1 MNKIDRYLQCD
12 VAAPALGILG
22 GAAGAV
28 FSGGSAAG
36 IACALVLSGLGL
48 WAGWQ
53 ARRQHQRTEQQLR
66 SYLEGQHS
74 FSADLAP
81 VWSAQIESSRH
92 HMEEAISSLSERFAG
107 IVHKLG
113 QTLNQS
119 GGQGGGTSD
128 AAAAAVYSASQEQ
141 LQGVIASLRDA
152 MDGKAQMLAR
162 IQGLQAFVGEL
173 QDMAEGVSR
182 IAQQTN
188 LLAINATIEAAHAGD
203 SGRGFAQV
211 AQEVRALS
219 NLSGETGRLITGKVA
234 AINAAIDET
243 RLAAEVTR
251 TQEGQVMTDS
261 EDRIRGVLHQFHGLT
276 TDLSNSAE
284 YLRHESRG
292 IQAEVN
298 EALVQLQFQDRVSQI
313 LGHVR
318 DNISRLPTVVQDHI
332 ATCDANGALRPL
344 QAGGLLQELESTYAM
359 ASERAVHRGRGAG
372 QPSSAPVPAQAP
384 APAEEITFF

>member
-1 MNKIDRYLQCD
+1 MKKIDRYLQCT

-22 GAAGAV
+22 GVAGAV
-28 FSGGSAAG
+28 FSGGSVAG
-36 IACALVLSGLGL
+36 IACAATLSGLGL
-48 WAGWQ
+48 WAGWLAHQ
-53 ARRQHQRTEQQLR
+53 QHQRAEQQWR
-66 SYLEGQHS
+66 TYLEGQQS

-92 HMEEAISSLSERFAG
+92 HMEEAISSLSARFAG
-107 IVHKLG
+107 IVDKLG

-119 GGQGGGTSD
+119 GSQGGSAND
-128 AAAAAVYSASQEQ
+128 AAAAAVYAASQEQ
-141 LQGVIASLRDA
+141 LQGLIGSLREA
-152 MDGKAQMLAR
+152 MDSKAEMLAK

-219 NLSGETGRLITGKVA
+219 NLSGETGRLITGKIA

-243 RLAAEVTR
+243 RVAAEVTR

-318 DNISRLPTVVQDHI
+318 DNINRLPTVVQDHI
-332 ATCDANGALRPL
+332 ATCDATGALQPL

-359 ASERAVHRGRGAG
+359 ASERALHRGHGHS
-372 QPSSAPVPAQAP
+372 QPSPAQAP